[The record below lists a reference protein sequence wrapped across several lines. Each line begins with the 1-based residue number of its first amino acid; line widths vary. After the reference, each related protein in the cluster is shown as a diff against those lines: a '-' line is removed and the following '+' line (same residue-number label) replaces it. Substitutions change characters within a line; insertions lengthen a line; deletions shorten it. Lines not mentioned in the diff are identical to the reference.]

1 MGKQTV
7 LGLITSKLETT
18 WKLTLTVNGFH
29 KHPAG
34 DVAVLVLHLSNT
46 FSLLSQRDAQ
56 GPFIHRETAE
66 HERCRGSSCATGVP
80 CDGGSLSADLL
91 EEGE

>member
-1 MGKQTV
+1 MKP
-7 LGLITSKLETT
+7 IRNYLETNFNCE
-18 WKLTLTVNGFH
+18 WV
-29 KHPAG
+29 PCCCP
-34 DVAVLVLHLSNT
+34 VHLSNT